1 MTNSVL
7 EIIPFSKIEEV
18 PLPGMSGKTVQLLRK
33 QYQQEINKMN
43 VQEEEQNGAANN

>member
-1 MTNSVL
+1 
-7 EIIPFSKIEEV
+7 
-18 PLPGMSGKTVQLLRK
+18 MSGKTVQLLRK